1 MEEREEAQDS
11 LYSTLQN
18 TVNLFVKPKL
28 QQTNKQNMYKL
39 YMTTH
44 LRDHQA

>member
-18 TVNLFVKPKL
+18 TVNLFVKPKHT
-28 QQTNKQNMYKL
+28 TNKQTKMYKL